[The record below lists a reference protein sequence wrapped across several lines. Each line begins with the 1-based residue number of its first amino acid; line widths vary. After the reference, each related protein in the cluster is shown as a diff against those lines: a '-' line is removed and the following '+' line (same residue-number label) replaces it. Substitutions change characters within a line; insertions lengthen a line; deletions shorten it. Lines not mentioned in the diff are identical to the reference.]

1 MHWHIHDNDDSV
13 AQALADSVA
22 GDLEHVLAERD
33 HVLLALSGGTTPK
46 RFMQALS
53 RRDLDWSNVTVTLV
67 DERWVPPS
75 HPRSNARLVD
85 ENLLHGKAAA
95 ARFVPLYMDAPTPE
109 NALPR
114 ITARIDALPLPP
126 DVVVL
131 GMGTN
136 GHTASFFP
144 GGDHLAEALDPNG
157 KASVLPMR
165 APDAGEPRITLT
177 LPVLVAAPSLYLHI
191 EGARKRQVLDDA
203 IDGTDYPIRAVIE
216 AAPHLQTFWC
226 P

>member
-1 MHWHIHDNDDSV
+1 MQWHQHDNDDTL
-13 AQALADSVA
+13 AEALAEAVA
-22 GDLEHVLAERD
+22 TDLEHTLSARG
-33 HVLLALSGGTTPK
+33 HALLALSGGNTPK

-53 RRDLDWSNVTVTLV
+53 RRALDWAKVSVTLV
-67 DERWVPPS
+67 DERWVPPT

-85 ENLLHGKAAA
+85 QNLLHGKAAE

-114 ITARIDALPLPP
+114 VAARVDALPLPP

-144 GGDHLAEALDPNG
+144 GGDHLAEALDPKG
-157 KASVLPMR
+157 TASVLPMR

-177 LPVLVAAPSLYLHI
+177 LPVLVAAPSLYLQI
-191 EGARKRQVLDDA
+191 EGAKKRHVFEQA
-203 IDGTDYPIRAVIE
+203 AAGADYPMRAVIE
-216 AAPHLQTFWC
+216 AAPQLQTFWC

>member
-1 MHWHIHDNDDSV
+1 
-13 AQALADSVA
+13 
-22 GDLEHVLAERD
+22 LEHVLAERD

-95 ARFVPLYMDAPTPE
+95 ARFVPRYMDAPTPE

-165 APDAGEPRITLT
+165 APDAGEPR
-177 LPVLVAAPSLYLHI
+177 
-191 EGARKRQVLDDA
+191 
-203 IDGTDYPIRAVIE
+203 
-216 AAPHLQTFWC
+216 
-226 P
+226 